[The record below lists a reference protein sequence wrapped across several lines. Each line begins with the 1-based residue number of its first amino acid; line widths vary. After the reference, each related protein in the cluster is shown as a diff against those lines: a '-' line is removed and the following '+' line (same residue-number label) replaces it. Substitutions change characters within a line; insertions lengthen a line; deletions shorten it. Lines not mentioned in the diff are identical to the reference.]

1 MMDSMNTTSARLLT
15 LLSLLQTPREWP
27 GSELAERLEVSPRTV
42 RRDVDR
48 LRDLGY
54 PVQATM
60 GTTGGYRLV
69 AGKAMPPL
77 LLDDEEAVAIAVGL
91 RAAASHPVDGI
102 DEASVR
108 ALAKLEQVL
117 PPRLRHR
124 VNTLGAATVSVLN
137 GDESRVDPEIL
148 VVLAGA
154 TAAQER
160 LRFAYEA
167 ADGTLT
173 RRLVEPCRLVASGR
187 HWYLLA
193 YDNDR
198 DDWRVFRTDRVSEPH
213 PTGVRV
219 PSRVPPDE
227 DAAAFVTRKLYS
239 TAPTYEVSAT
249 LHLPAS
255 EASRR
260 LGLPADA
267 FQRIDERT
275 CRLHGPADTLEWLA
289 AKLLI
294 LGCPFEVHDP
304 PQLRTYLAELSSRAA
319 HAAAPVPH
327 APAGEAADSG
337 SSALPPGEKS
347 DFG

>member
-1 MMDSMNTTSARLLT
+1 MMNSVNTTSARLLQ

-27 GSELAERLEVSPRTV
+27 GTELAERLEVSPRTV

-48 LRDLGY
+48 LRELGY
-54 PVQATM
+54 PVQATL
-60 GTTGGYRLV
+60 GATGGYRLA

-91 RAAASHPVDGI
+91 RTAASHPVNGI
-102 DEASVR
+102 EEASVR

-124 VNTLGAATVSVLN
+124 VNTLGAVTVPVFN
-137 GDESRVDPEIL
+137 GGESTVDPEIL
-148 VVLAGA
+148 VVLASA

-167 ADGTLT
+167 ADATRT

-187 HWYLLA
+187 RWYLLA

-198 DDWRVFRTDRVSEPH
+198 DDWRIFRTDRITEPH

-227 DAAAFVTRKLYS
+227 DATAFVTSKLYS
-239 TAPTYEVSAT
+239 SAPAYEVVAT
-249 LHLPAS
+249 LHLPAT

-260 LGLPADA
+260 LALPADA
-267 FQRIDERT
+267 FHPLDDHT

-304 PQLRTYLAELSSRAA
+304 PELRTHLAALASRAA
-319 HAAAPVPH
+319 HAAEDPTP
-327 APAGEAADSG
+327 
-337 SSALPPGEKS
+337 
-347 DFG
+347 

>member
-1 MMDSMNTTSARLLT
+1 MMEPVNTTSARLLR

-27 GSELAERLEVSPRTV
+27 GTELAERLEVSPRTV

-91 RAAASHPVDGI
+91 RTAASHPVDGI
-102 DEASVR
+102 EEASVR

-124 VNTLGAATVSVLN
+124 VNALGAATVSMFTSGEPN
-137 GDESRVDPEIL
+137 VDPEIL

-154 TAAQER
+154 TNVQER

-167 ADGTLT
+167 AGGTPT

-187 HWYLLA
+187 RWYLLA

-198 DDWRVFRTDRVSEPH
+198 DDWRVFRVDRISDPH

-239 TAPTYEVSAT
+239 SAPTYEVVAT
-249 LHLPAS
+249 LHLPAG
-255 EASRR
+255 EAARR
-260 LGLPADA
+260 LGVPPEALQP
-267 FQRIDERT
+267 IDDHT
-275 CRLHGPADTLEWLA
+275 CRLHGPGDTLEWLA
-289 AKLLI
+289 ARLLM

-304 PQLRTYLAELSSRAA
+304 PELRAHLAELAFRAA
-319 HAAAPVPH
+319 HAAGRPLTAP
-327 APAGEAADSG
+327 S
-337 SSALPPGEKS
+337 
-347 DFG
+347 

>member
-1 MMDSMNTTSARLLT
+1 MNTTSARLLT